1 MNSLIDNGVSIEIIR
16 TKRQKTASIKIA
28 NGSVQAYMPNELSDF
43 KIKELLKKRK
53 LWIKRKLEEE
63 AKVVIAS
70 PKEYVNGESFSY
82 LGRNY
87 RLKLIQSKK
96 TDVKL
101 KGGYLEVHH
110 PKNFKNK
117 NVKDLLIA
125 WYEKHALERL
135 KEKTE
140 RYSKIIGVKP
150 VSVNIKDYKS
160 RWGSC
165 SSNGDILYNWR
176 IIIAPHKIIDYVVVH
191 ELCHILEHNHSK
203 KYWRHVSNNFHNYV
217 ECQNWLKFNGR
228 TLTI

>member
-1 MNSLIDNGVSIEIIR
+1 M
-16 TKRQKTASIKIA
+16 
-28 NGSVQAYMPNELSDF
+28 
-43 KIKELLKKRK
+43 
-53 LWIKRKLEEE
+53 
-63 AKVVIAS
+63 
-70 PKEYVNGESFSY
+70 
-82 LGRNY
+82 
-87 RLKLIQSKK
+87 
-96 TDVKL
+96 
-101 KGGYLEVHH
+101 
-110 PKNFKNK
+110 
-117 NVKDLLIA
+117 LIA